1 MRPITITTTHLP
13 QLIRADLPRLQHP
26 GLATLHHHLQQ
37 PANRAEAAADSDDP
51 SNAKTL
57 LDNLIHLRRNSFH
70 TGAGGW
76 LNLPAFQPPRH
87 PLPATS
93 YQLHTHDNTD
103 LATALTAKRH
113 QQRNNH

>member
-1 MRPITITTTHLP
+1 MRPITITTAHLP
-13 QLIRADLPRLQHP
+13 QLIRADLTRLRHP
-26 GLATLHHHLQQ
+26 DLATLHHHLEQL
-37 PANRAEAAADSDDP
+37 ANRAAAAAESDDP
-51 SNAKTL
+51 AAAKTI
-57 LDNLIHLRRNSFH
+57 LDDWIHLRRNSFH

-76 LNLPAFQPPRH
+76 LNLPIFRRH
-87 PLPATS
+87 RTR